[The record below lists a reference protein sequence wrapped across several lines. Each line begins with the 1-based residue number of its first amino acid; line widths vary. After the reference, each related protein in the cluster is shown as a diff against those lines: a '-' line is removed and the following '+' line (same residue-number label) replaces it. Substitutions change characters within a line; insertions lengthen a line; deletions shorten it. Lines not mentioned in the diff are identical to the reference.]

1 MWISLYAGVT
11 VVAAIAVFL
20 LAEWLRTPSDPA
32 PDNAGRYA
40 LIAVAA
46 LLWPVLVVGLAQ
58 WGLIAMV
65 ASRLR
70 RSARADTSRQHPL
83 ESRAFWQ
90 TFGGVSADRGV
101 HRGPTKA
108 RSA

>member
-20 LAEWLRTPSDPA
+20 LAERLRTPSDPA
-32 PDNAGRYA
+32 LDNPGRYGVV
-40 LIAVAA
+40 AVAA
-46 LLWPVLVVGLAQ
+46 LLWPVLVLGLAQ
-58 WGLIAMV
+58 WGLVATV

-70 RSARADTSRQHPL
+70 RSARADAGRQHPQ
-83 ESRAFWQ
+83 RAGLPGM

-101 HRGPTKA
+101 HRRPTNA
-108 RSA
+108 GVA